1 MLITTTLYGLL
12 SEYLLFSSSKTIKK
26 VKSLTER
33 NERVDSGFDIQN
45 LINDILEHLG
55 IVIVAEAG
63 HGKSFTAFTIAKEA
77 MKNPNITVIV
87 FSPSTI
93 WRRNFGSI
101 NCVKV
106 GTPSFNPIVENEK
119 ATLEPVPILRDTIF
133 INLDKH
139 WNYARSEWLEK
150 LLQSKRHLLFE
161 IKYRNGR
168 RIKAF
173 ESVVLQ
179 YLYEMQERRI
189 DTIGDYKQH
198 YLVVF
203 EELQNSFGTY
213 SMNTDDSLDLLTIF
227 TQSRSDANIHYIG
240 IGQRLNDISTKIIER
255 LRPFIGL
262 TLGERSLSKIRA
274 MLPEEL
280 RTRVQ
285 QLPKR
290 HWIYLN
296 GKENPEIIIPE
307 FKREGKTVYLKP
319 EREET
324 QKPEQKKKSSVL
336 KDMVK
341 GVFNFIFS
349 TPRSSKPKGK
359 LSKEQEQE
367 QIEDERDSDELDEE
381 QEFLDPDLT

>member
-1 MLITTTLYGLL
+1 M
-12 SEYLLFSSSKTIKK
+12 KK
-26 VKSLTER
+26 NVKSKGNILPQ
-33 NERVDSGFDIQN
+33 NETVDSGFN
-45 LINDILEHLG
+45 VSELINDILDHLG
-55 IVIVAEAG
+55 IVIIAEAG

-77 MKNPNITVIV
+77 MKNPNITVII

-101 NCVKV
+101 NCVRV

-150 LLQSKRHLLFE
+150 LLQSKRHILFE

-179 YLYEMQERRI
+179 YIYEMQEHRL
-189 DTIGDYKQH
+189 DVLGDYKQH

-240 IGQRLNDISTKIIER
+240 IGQRLNDISTKIVER

-262 TLGERSLSKIRA
+262 TLGERSLAKVKA
-274 MLPEEL
+274 MMPEEL
-280 RTRVQ
+280 RTRIQ

-296 GKENPEIIIPE
+296 GKENPEIVIPE
-307 FKREGKTVYLKP
+307 YKREGKTTYLKP
-319 EREET
+319 DSEET
-324 QKPEQKKKSSVL
+324 AKPKPEKRKPILRQVL
-336 KDMVK
+336 NGLGKALMSILEFPK
-341 GVFNFIFS
+341 IQE
-349 TPRSSKPKGK
+349 PKGTPTPT
-359 LSKEQEQE
+359 QEQE
-367 QIEDERDSDELDEE
+367 MNETERDNQELDEE
-381 QEFLDPDLT
+381 QEFLDKDMW

>member
-1 MLITTTLYGLL
+1 M
-12 SEYLLFSSSKTIKK
+12 
-26 VKSLTER
+26 TEH
-33 NERVDSGFDIQN
+33 NERVDSGFSVQN

-55 IVIVAEAG
+55 IIIIAEAG
-63 HGKSFTAFTIAKEA
+63 HGKSFTAFTIVKEA
-77 MKNPNITVIV
+77 MLNPDITVII

-93 WRRNFGSI
+93 WRRNFGAI
-101 NCVKV
+101 NCVRV

-119 ATLEPVPILRDTIF
+119 VSLEPVPILRDTIF

-139 WNYARSEWLEK
+139 WKYESDGFLEK
-150 LLQSKRHLLFE
+150 LLQSKKHILFE

-179 YLYEMQERRI
+179 YLYEMQEHRL
-189 DTIGDYKQH
+189 DTLGDYKQH

-227 TQSRSDANIHYIG
+227 TQSRSDANIHYVG
-240 IGQRLNDISTKIIER
+240 IGQRLNDISTKIVER

-262 TLGERSLSKIRA
+262 TLGERSLAKVKA

-280 RTRVQ
+280 RTRIQ

-290 HWIYLN
+290 HWIYLD
-296 GKENPEIIIPE
+296 GKLDPEIIIPE
-307 FKREGKTVYLKP
+307 YKREGKTVYLKP
-319 EREET
+319 ETET
-324 QKPEQKKKSSVL
+324 WKPEQQKPSSVL
-336 KDMVK
+336 KDVIK
-341 GVFNFIFS
+341 GFFSFIFS
-349 TPRSSKPKGK
+349 TPKPKKPKGA
-359 LSKEQEQE
+359 LTRQQIEQTNEEERDEQE
-367 QIEDERDSDELDEE
+367 LNEE
-381 QEFLDPDLT
+381 QEEFDRDLT

>member
-1 MLITTTLYGLL
+1 LIETWIL
-12 SEYLLFSSSKTIKK
+12 SSLQIQKK
-26 VKSLTER
+26 VKKITEYD
-33 NERVDSGFDIQN
+33 ERVDSDFSIQN

-63 HGKSFTAFTIAKEA
+63 HGKSYTAFTIVKEA
-77 MKNPNITVIV
+77 MKNPNLTVIV

-106 GTPSFNPIVENEK
+106 GTPNFNPIVENEK
-119 ATLEPVPILRDTIF
+119 VTLEPVPILRDTIF

-150 LLQSKRHLLFE
+150 LLESKKHLLFE

-179 YLYEMQERRI
+179 YIYEMQERRI
-189 DTIGDYKQH
+189 DTLGDYKQH

-227 TQSRSDANIHYIG
+227 SQSRSDANIHYVG

-262 TLGERSLSKIRA
+262 TLGERSLAKIKA
-274 MLPEEL
+274 MLPDEL
-280 RTRVQ
+280 RPRVQ
-285 QLPKR
+285 SLPKR

-296 GKENPEIIIPE
+296 GKENPEMIIPE
-307 FKREGKTVYLKP
+307 YKREGKTVYLKP

-324 QKPEQKKKSSVL
+324 AKPEQKKKSSVL
-336 KDMVK
+336 KDVVK
-341 GVFNFIFS
+341 GVFKFIFS
-349 TPRSSKPKGK
+349 TPHASKPKGE
-359 LSKEQEQE
+359 LTKEQLEQMKQDETDE
-367 QIEDERDSDELDEE
+367 QDLNEE
-381 QEFLDPDLT
+381 QEEFDPDLT